1 MYLGL
6 YCYFVIIVNAWSCL
20 RQGQKPVDLYCL
32 EHFFSFSA
40 FFFFYSTFFYLKF
53 WVAILWDS
61 TMKYKR
67 IIWVWNPLICEMD
80 RAFDKEGCELNND
93 RLLVRKQL
101 HDDTGRSF
109 IYYFLHQS
117 CGSNTVKTGC
127 NLPSRHN
134 LHPYTAKKFS
144 RNCIILQ
151 LTFVS
156 LFERR
161 TCLNY
166 DFEFKMC
173 KYIQI
178 L

>member
-1 MYLGL
+1 MVYLRS
-6 YCYFVIIVNAWSCL
+6 YFIGINCFKDSFNVPWFILLLCHHCECL
-20 RQGQKPVDLYCL
+20 VLLETRTETSRPVLFGT
-32 EHFFSFSA
+32 FFF
-40 FFFFYSTFFYLKF
+40 FQYLFFFYSTFFYLKF

-80 RAFDKEGCELNND
+80 RAFAEEGCELNND

-134 LHPYTAKKFS
+134 LHTQPKNSPETA
-144 RNCIILQ
+144 
-151 LTFVS
+151 
-156 LFERR
+156 
-161 TCLNY
+161 
-166 DFEFKMC
+166 
-173 KYIQI
+173 
-178 L
+178 